1 MSNKQETSKKDY
13 RINFWSSP
21 YNSTHFACKV
31 TFNRPDKVSLREVIE
46 ALTKMDQTKLYK
58 AFANNNVS
66 VIAAKGYCFGNIN
79 QATYEKGKRI
89 LENILKKEGV
99 E

>member
-1 MSNKQETSKKDY
+1 MIKKDY
-13 RINFWSSP
+13 RINFWKSP
-21 YNSTHFACKV
+21 YNSTFFACKV

-46 ALTKMDQTKLYK
+46 ALTKTDQTKLYK

-66 VIAAKGYCFGNIN
+66 VFAAKGYCFGNIN
-79 QATYEKGKRI
+79 QATYEKGRRT
-89 LENILKKEGV
+89 LESILKKEGV